1 VASRHRVK
9 GILFA
14 NYVRMLRAHKG
25 TDWSKRLLADDVL
38 FLQMSIHPDGWYPMD
53 TFERMGNEILR
64 TVARGDLMAVRRW
77 GRLAVDQLRAAQS
90 TLVADVDPMK
100 SIRRFQVLRSTYFDF
115 DAITS

>member
-1 VASRHRVK
+1 M
-9 GILFA
+9 F
-14 NYVRMLRAHKG
+14 
-25 TDWSKRLLADDVL
+25 
-38 FLQMSIHPDGWYPMD
+38 IHPDSWYPMD